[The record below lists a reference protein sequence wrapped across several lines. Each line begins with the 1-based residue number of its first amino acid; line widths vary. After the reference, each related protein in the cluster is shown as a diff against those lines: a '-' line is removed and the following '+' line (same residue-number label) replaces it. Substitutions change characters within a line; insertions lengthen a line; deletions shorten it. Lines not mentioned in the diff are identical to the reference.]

1 MCATRRED
9 SQASSDPLI
18 DEVRAIRAELVAEF
32 GNDVGRLCN
41 HLREVEREYESRSG
55 RFSDLFKLTN
65 EQVIE
70 SWGADA
76 EILEDPIV
84 NEVRAIRKGRS
95 GQQA

>member
-9 SQASSDPLI
+9 SQALSDPLV

-55 RFSDLFKLTN
+55 RFADLFKLTN
-65 EQVIE
+65 EQVIQ
-70 SWGADA
+70 SWGPDVQV
-76 EILEDPIV
+76 LGDPVID
-84 NEVRAIRKGRS
+84 EVRAIRKARS
-95 GQQA
+95 TRQT